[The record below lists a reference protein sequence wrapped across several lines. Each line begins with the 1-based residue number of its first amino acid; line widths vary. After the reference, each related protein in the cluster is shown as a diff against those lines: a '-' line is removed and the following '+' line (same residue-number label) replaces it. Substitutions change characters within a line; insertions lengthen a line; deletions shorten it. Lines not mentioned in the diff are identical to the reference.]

1 MQASSSSALFG
12 CCSAE
17 QAIDFKMYQNWT
29 QEHRSQRSKTVFTQ
43 SERERR
49 CLDFYWSRSFGLHL
63 QLHCNTYWVTAY
75 LTCKCKNVWV
85 KHQMSEKDETSI
97 SLTQVDPVRL
107 QLPKR
112 NRCYR
117 QLYETALVQ
126 EFMRNCVSLL
136 LREAPFCNVL
146 ILYALAHPPPNVL

>member
-17 QAIDFKMYQNWT
+17 QAIDFKMYQNFT
-29 QEHRSQRSKTVFTQ
+29 QEHRYQRSMSLPNQ
-43 SERERR
+43 R
-49 CLDFYWSRSFGLHL
+49 CLDFSHPRSFSLH
-63 QLHCNTYWVTAY
+63 LHCNAYCVTAH
-75 LTCKCKNVWV
+75 LTCKCKNVWFI
-85 KHQMSEKDETSI
+85 HQMSEKDETSI

-107 QLPKR
+107 QLPRR

-117 QLYETALVQ
+117 QLYETALAQ

-136 LREAPFCNVL
+136 LREAPF
-146 ILYALAHPPPNVL
+146 

>member
-12 CCSAE
+12 CYSAE
-17 QAIDFKMYQNWT
+17 QTIDFKMYQNLT
-29 QEHRSQRSKTVFTQ
+29 QEHRSQRCMNVITK
-43 SERERR
+43 SEREKR
-49 CLDFYWSRSFGLHL
+49 CLDIYRSRSFSLH
-63 QLHCNTYWVTAY
+63 LHCNAYRVTAH

-107 QLPKR
+107 QLPRR

-126 EFMRNCVSLL
+126 EFMRNCVSL
-136 LREAPFCNVL
+136 AKGSPFLKCVGSTW
-146 ILYALAHPPPNVL
+146 ALPK